1 MLSVSLF
8 GICLSQIVFEV
19 LCPSASVKH
28 YKGWSSTIPINKL
41 LNILI
46 HFLLIV
52 TKQVLH
58 SQAVLSSIFIEL
70 ICYWGLLIFRLA
82 CFYLH

>member
-52 TKQVLH
+52 TKQ
-58 SQAVLSSIFIEL
+58 IF
-70 ICYWGLLIFRLA
+70 CCDRLLW
-82 CFYLH
+82 FYDTTTEDRFNCSHE